1 MTNNG
6 GEAAGLYI
14 HAPFCRGKCP
24 YCDFYSEAPTEASM
38 DAWLGAIGREADLY
52 RDRFPAFDSLHLG
65 GGTPS
70 LLSAR
75 TLSALLDVLRRT
87 FRFLPGSE
95 FAIEVNPDDVTHE
108 KAALFRELG
117 FNRVSVGAQSF
128 DDAEL
133 RALKRRHTAAQ
144 TLKAL
149 DVLRSAGF
157 DNIGIDLM
165 YGLGGQT
172 LADWEQTLGRALAFG
187 PEHLSCYQ
195 LTIEKGTPY
204 GKMLAKGRLT
214 ELDDETGREF
224 FLFTSRLLTERG
236 FVHYEI
242 SNFAIDDAHRSR
254 HNGKYWRGAPYLGL
268 GPSAHSFHG
277 GERWW
282 SHRSLKKHLRALGS
296 GGPPAEGRETLTP
309 DQIQLEALYLGFR
322 TKEGVSLEVIH
333 DFPAWEA
340 VLSELRDSGL
350 ARVVNGRILPTPE
363 GFLVADSLPLL
374 FMK

>member
-195 LTIEKGTPY
+195 LTIEEGTPY
-204 GKMLAKGRLT
+204 GKMLARGRLT

-242 SNFAIDDAHRSR
+242 SNFAIEIGRASCR
-254 HNGKYWRGAPYLGL
+254 
-268 GPSAHSFHG
+268 
-277 GERWW
+277 ER
-282 SHRSLKKHLRALGS
+282 
-296 GGPPAEGRETLTP
+296 
-309 DQIQLEALYLGFR
+309 
-322 TKEGVSLEVIH
+322 V
-333 DFPAWEA
+333 
-340 VLSELRDSGL
+340 
-350 ARVVNGRILPTPE
+350 
-363 GFLVADSLPLL
+363 
-374 FMK
+374 